1 MNKFAKLFL
10 ATAFI
15 FASSSLFAGEVN
27 EDEIKSVSDQTI
39 VFENYTGPHQKID
52 TLDQI
57 KAIGSGIAEGFNKD
71 KAGNYGKDSRYYV
84 IHSVSDE
91 NSGKLDADIF
101 VIGSTAGVDHIRNLR
116 HIVAS
121 YLSQAYGYAYD
132 DAYTI
137 ATFVTVYNA
146 VYRGKL
152 DYFQSKYKSDVLKNL
167 SQNKAGIAISY
178 KEWPGATQMV
188 IPLGD
193 LNGGLSTVDTSVI
206 SDKKVVD
213 SMREEDDK
221 GIDERKNMVDIKER
235 EAEQAAE
242 KAQEAQK
249 SAAEE
254 EKQLQEEKKELADKK
269 DNASKKETQ
278 ATEAQKKADEAQ
290 KKADDA
296 KKTADENPK
305 DAEAQKDAQQAQKE
319 ADTAKKEAVEA
330 QKDAEEAKK
339 DVEEQEKVV
348 KEQQEKTDEAK
359 KEAADEQAVADKK
372 NTEAQDERTQ
382 IAQDQKEV
390 IKQSVLEETTAIY
403 ALKVVDTSNL
413 YSAIV
418 KVNRLTGEELKTSPV
433 KVIRNRTVYPA
444 GNNFIAIAG
453 ESGKK
458 SAVKLVQI
466 DKTNLDI
473 VKESEE
479 VIADNSVL
487 VQAGSDYLAVVNK
500 NGKNY
505 LGKFNSELECKAT
518 SNVEVN
524 PATPVVP
531 CAEGYCVTD
540 TNGKVII
547 LNMSDLTKKEQTTAG
562 KAVDTIKAATND
574 R

>member
-1 MNKFAKLFL
+1 MNKFAKLIL
-10 ATAFI
+10 AAAFI
-15 FASSSLFAGEVN
+15 FASSAAFAGEVN
-27 EDEIKSVSDQTI
+27 EDEIKSISDQTI
-39 VFENYTGPHQKID
+39 VFENYTGPHQKVD
-52 TLDQI
+52 TLAQI
-57 KAIGSGIAEGFNKD
+57 KAIGSGVAQGFDKNK
-71 KAGNYGKDSRYYV
+71 AANYGKDSRYYV
-84 IHSVSDE
+84 IHAISDDD
-91 NSGKLDADIF
+91 SGKLDADIF

-121 YLSQAYGYAYD
+121 YLSTAYDYSYD

-152 DYFQSKYKSDVLKNL
+152 DYFQSKYKSAVTKNL
-167 SQNKAGIAISY
+167 SSDKAGIAISY

-206 SDKKVVD
+206 SDKKVVE

-235 EAEQAAE
+235 EAENASE
-242 KAQEAQK
+242 KAKEAQK
-249 SAAEE
+249 TATQE
-254 EKQLQEEKKELADKK
+254 EKKLTEEKKELEE
-269 DNASKKETQ
+269 KKETASQ
-278 ATEAQKKADEAQ
+278 KKNEADEAQKKADEA
-290 KKADDA
+290 
-296 KKTADENPK
+296 KKTAAENPK
-305 DAEAQKDAQQAQKE
+305 DKAAQQEAQSAQKE
-319 ADTAKKEAVEA
+319 ADQAKKE
-330 QKDAEEAKK
+330 AEEAKK
-339 DVEEQEKVV
+339 DVEEQQKVV
-348 KEQQEKTDEAK
+348 DEQQKKTDEAK
-359 KEAADEQAVADKK
+359 KEASEEQAVADKK
-372 NTEAQDERTQ
+372 NTEAKDERTQ

-390 IKQSVLEETTAIY
+390 IQQSVLEETTAIY
-403 ALKVVDTSNL
+403 ALKVVDNSKL

-418 KVNRLTGEELKTSPV
+418 KVNRLTGDELKTSPV
-433 KVIRNRTVYPA
+433 KVIRNRTVYPS
-444 GNNFIAIAG
+444 GSNFIAIAG
-453 ESGKK
+453 ESGSK

-479 VIADNSVL
+479 VIAENSVL
-487 VQAGSDYLAVVNK
+487 VQVGSDYLAVVNK

-524 PATPVVP
+524 PATPIVP
-531 CAEGYCVTD
+531 SAEGYCVTD
-540 TNGKVII
+540 TKGKVVI

-562 KAVDTIKAATND
+562 KAVEAVKTATND